1 YLGSLKTESGKKENY
16 NLNVLKPRPDKAS
29 TQTVYAGTEEQGW
42 MGMVI
47 TNPIDWSY
55 RNAIITDMIGEALD
69 ILFVKIVREKMGDV
83 YSPTVSMSAGKLPR
97 PEITLM
103 ILLGCDPVKTDKLAD
118 ASLKILNDFKAKGP
132 DNKTMALIKK
142 QMTSTRAKNI
152 QSNSFWLG
160 YISGKVIQDE
170 PIIAPSEYDNIVNS
184 VTKKEMVEFMKK
196 YFHPEIY
203 TRVDMQPTTMQQ

>member
-1 YLGSLKTESGKKENY
+1 MARSANQKMKLL
-16 NLNVLKPRPDKAS
+16 VLKDYLLRNSDENHPVTIA
-29 TQTVYAGTEEQGW
+29 QMIEELTRFDIRAERKSIYDDLETLRLYG
-42 MGMVI
+42 
-47 TNPIDWSY
+47 
-55 RNAIITDMIGEALD
+55 LD
-69 ILFVKIVREKMGDV
+69 IIQNKGQYYVGQRHFEIPEL
-83 YSPTVSMSAGKLPR
+83 KLLVDSVQSSKF
-97 PEITLM
+97 ITR
-103 ILLGCDPVKTDKLAD
+103 K
-118 ASLKILNDFKAKGP
+118 
-132 DNKTMALIKK
+132 KTMALIKK

-203 TRVDMQPTTMQQ
+203 TRVDMHPTTMQK

>member
-1 YLGSLKTESGKKENY
+1 MNSS
-16 NLNVLKPRPDKAS
+16 
-29 TQTVYAGTEEQGW
+29 
-42 MGMVI
+42 
-47 TNPIDWSY
+47 
-55 RNAIITDMIGEALD
+55 
-69 ILFVKIVREKMGDV
+69 
-83 YSPTVSMSAGKLPR
+83 KLPR
-97 PEITLM
+97 PEMTLM
-103 ILLGCDPVKTDKLAD
+103 ILLGCDPAKTDKLAA

-132 DNKTMALIKK
+132 DKKTMALIKK

-152 QSNSFWLG
+152 QTNSFWLG

-203 TRVDMQPTTMQQ
+203 TRVDMHPTTMQH